1 MPYSPDQA
9 VLGLLPPPERSSRAF
24 VASAVVNLVVFS
36 AAIYIAASA
45 KQVIEQHYEMTEL
58 IAPTLPQPI
67 KHERPPA
74 PPKLKP
80 LRLEAPKLEAPKLE
94 APKVEPPKIVEP
106 KPVQME
112 AKLETPPIPRV
123 RPQIKLALQPKPALA
138 AAMPAQNN
146 LMKPSTRPVH
156 LGDTFG
162 VVPNPN
168 SVRPANIAAIGNPYG
183 GMNGPAIA
191 PHGVVRSAGIG
202 DGTKFGS
209 GGGGGG
215 AVPGRTVASVGMPG
229 TTPAASM
236 PTAYSSPVQSTSVEV
251 LSKPPVEYTGEARQL
266 RIEGDVVLSVTFLAS
281 GQLVIHG
288 VLHGLGHGLDQEAIR
303 EAQQIQFR
311 PATRDG
317 HPVDVTTRIT
327 ITFQLA

>member
-24 VASAVVNLVVFS
+24 VVSSIVNVVIFGTAVYLG
-36 AAIYIAASA
+36 ASA

-74 PPKLKP
+74 PPKIKP
-80 LRLEAPKLEAPKLE
+80 PRLETPKLETPKLEAPR
-94 APKVEPPKIVEP
+94 VEPPKIVEP
-106 KPVQME
+106 KPLQME
-112 AKLETPPIPRV
+112 AKLETPSIPHL
-123 RPQIKLALQPKPALA
+123 RPQIKLALQPRPALA
-138 AAMPAQNN
+138 AAMPAQND

-168 SVRPANIAAIGNPYG
+168 SIRPANVASIGNPYG

-191 PHGVVRSAGIG
+191 PHGVVRSTGIG
-202 DGTKFGS
+202 DGTKFGL

-215 AVPGRTVASVGMPG
+215 AASGRTVASVGMPG
-229 TTPAASM
+229 TTPAAAM
-236 PTAYSSPVQSTSVEV
+236 PTTYSAPVQSTSVEV

>member
-1 MPYSPDQA
+1 MPNSTYQP
-9 VLGLLPPPERSSRAF
+9 VLGLLPPPDGGRTRAF
-24 VASAVVNLVVFS
+24 FTSSMVNLAVLGT
-36 AAIYIAASA
+36 ALYIGASA

-58 IAPTLPQPI
+58 IMPTLPPLV

-74 PPKLKP
+74 PPKIKLQPP
-80 LRLEAPKLEAPKLE
+80 LVEPVKIAPPKL
-94 APKVEPPKIVEP
+94 VEP
-106 KPVQME
+106 KPVQLE
-112 AKLETPPIPRV
+112 AKLETPPMPHV
-123 RPQIKLALQPKPALA
+123 RPTVALAVQPKPALA

-146 LMKPSTRPVH
+146 LVKASTKPVH

-168 SVRPANIAAIGNPYG
+168 SVRPATVAAIGNPYG
-183 GMNGPAIA
+183 GTNGPAIA
-191 PHGVVRSAGIG
+191 PHGLVRSTGIG

-215 AVPGRTVASVGMPG
+215 TAPGRMVASVGMPG
-229 TTPAASM
+229 ATPASAM
-236 PTAYSSPVQSTSVEV
+236 PATYSSPVQSTSVEV
-251 LSKPPVEYTGEARQL
+251 LSKPPVQYTSDARRS
-266 RIEGDVVLSVTFLAS
+266 RIEGDVVLSVTFLTS
-281 GQLVIHG
+281 GQVVVHG
-288 VLHGLGHGLDQEAIR
+288 VLHGLGHGLDEEAVR

-317 HPVDVTTRIT
+317 RPVDITTRIT

>member
-24 VASAVVNLVVFS
+24 VVSSIVNVVIFGAAVYLG
-36 AAIYIAASA
+36 ASA

-58 IAPTLPQPI
+58 IAPTLPQQI

-74 PPKLKP
+74 PPKIKP
-80 LRLEAPKLEAPKLE
+80 PRLETPKLETPNLE
-94 APKVEPPKIVEP
+94 APKVEPSKIVEP

-112 AKLETPPIPRV
+112 AKLETPSIPRV
-123 RPQIKLALQPKPALA
+123 RPQIKLALQPRPALA
-138 AAMPAQNN
+138 AAMPAQND

-168 SVRPANIAAIGNPYG
+168 SVRPANVATIGNPYG

-191 PHGVVRSAGIG
+191 PHGVVRSTGIG
-202 DGTKFGS
+202 DGTRFGS

-229 TTPAASM
+229 TTPAAAL
-236 PTAYSSPVQSTSVEV
+236 PTTYSAPVQSTSVEV

>member
-24 VASAVVNLVVFS
+24 VVSSIVNVVIFGTAVYLG
-36 AAIYIAASA
+36 ASA

-74 PPKLKP
+74 PPKIKP
-80 LRLEAPKLEAPKLE
+80 PRLETLKLQAPR
-94 APKVEPPKIVEP
+94 VEPPKIVEP
-106 KPVQME
+106 KPLQME
-112 AKLETPPIPRV
+112 AKLETPSIPHL
-123 RPQIKLALQPKPALA
+123 RPQIKLALQPRPALA
-138 AAMPAQNN
+138 AAMPAQND

-168 SVRPANIAAIGNPYG
+168 SIRPANVASIGNPYG

-191 PHGVVRSAGIG
+191 PHGVVRSTGIG
-202 DGTKFGS
+202 DGTKFGL

-215 AVPGRTVASVGMPG
+215 AASGRTVASVGMPG
-229 TTPAASM
+229 TTPAAAM
-236 PTAYSSPVQSTSVEV
+236 PSAYSAPVQSTSVEV

>member
-9 VLGLLPPPERSSRAF
+9 VLGLLPPPERSPRAF
-24 VASAVVNLVVFS
+24 VASSIVNVVIFG
-36 AAIYIAASA
+36 AAIYLAASA

-58 IAPTLPQPI
+58 IAPTLPPPI

-74 PPKLKP
+74 PEKIKLRP
-80 LRLEAPKLEAPKLE
+80 PKLESPKFETPKL
-94 APKVEPPKIVEP
+94 VEP

-112 AKLETPPIPRV
+112 AKLETPPMPQV

-146 LMKPSTRPVH
+146 LIKPSTRPVH

-168 SVRPANIAAIGNPYG
+168 SIRPANVAAIGNPYG
-183 GMNGPAIA
+183 GMNGPATA
-191 PHGVVRSAGIG
+191 PHGVVRSTGIG

-229 TTPAASM
+229 AAPASAM
-236 PTAYSSPVQSTSVEV
+236 PTAYSSPVQATNVEV
-251 LSKPPVEYTGEARQL
+251 LSKPPVEYTSEARQM

-288 VLHGLGHGLDQEAIR
+288 VLRGLGHGLDQEAVR